1 MPAQGACDLEQD
13 ITVLDKLMPKSLEGR
28 AELGGSSTVGPA
40 PWTRDRG
47 LPVPEFGP
55 HPLSRFVYSQLE
67 QAPRR
72 LLALRGVA
80 WPLLGAELN
89 RRLTGSRQGSECL
102 LLPLEPTLLLC
113 ALGLTL
119 SAQEKANGPGGFSF
133 ASVKSG
139 KNCGTLRSVSWSGPA
154 CSHTAWE
161 GLLEGLAGG
170 KVGNL
175 LPPADACWAPSGA
188 RLRRAAHLS
197 HLHLGSLPAL

>member
-1 MPAQGACDLEQD
+1 M
-13 ITVLDKLMPKSLEGR
+13 
-28 AELGGSSTVGPA
+28 GPA
-40 PWTRDRG
+40 PWMRDRG

-55 HPLSRFVYSQLE
+55 HPLSQFVFSQLE

-72 LLALRGVA
+72 LLVLRGVA

-113 ALGLTL
+113 ALGLML

-161 GLLEGLAGG
+161 GLSGAVGG
-170 KVGNL
+170 VGCGRVGHL
-175 LPPADACWAPSGA
+175 LPPADACWAPSRA

-197 HLHLGSLPAL
+197 HLHQGSLPAL